1 MEGPYL
7 LFLPTTGT
15 VDSVNTQRSLP
26 PLLASYIFASPAA
39 SKFIAEQVPSH
50 ATYIN
55 QIPPQLLGKSNSL
68 AHIVRS

>member
-7 LFLPTTGT
+7 LFLPTTGI
-15 VDSVNTQRSLP
+15 VDSVNSQRFLT

-55 QIPPQLLGKSNSL
+55 QIPPQLLGNLDPL
-68 AHIVRS
+68 AHIFQS